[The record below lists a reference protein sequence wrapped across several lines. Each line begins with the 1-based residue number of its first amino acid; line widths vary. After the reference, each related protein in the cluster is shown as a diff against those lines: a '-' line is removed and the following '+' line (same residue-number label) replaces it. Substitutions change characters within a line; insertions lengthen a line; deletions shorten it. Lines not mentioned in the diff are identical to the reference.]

1 MKADSKCFLQD
12 VGKMGDVNISDLISE
27 NPSVSLWAGKLC
39 PVKLEAGS
47 VAGSFICIFFKRLET
62 PDNRDL

>member
-1 MKADSKCFLQD
+1 
-12 VGKMGDVNISDLISE
+12 MGDVNISDLISE